1 MQTKYDRDFFVTPW
15 DFLFAVVQIVQ
26 PCCKVNIA
34 TEKVKQNVAHV
45 NIAYVS
51 HNVIFIAL
59 NHIAIK
65 VSAAIT

>member
-1 MQTKYDRDFFVTPW
+1 MIGISLSHLKI
-15 DFLFAVVQIVQ
+15 FLFAVVQIVQ

-34 TEKVKQNVAHV
+34 TEKVKQHVALV

-59 NHIAIK
+59 
-65 VSAAIT
+65 IT

>member
-1 MQTKYDRDFFVTPW
+1 MQRKYDWDFFVTPW
-15 DFLFAVVQIVQ
+15 DFFLFAVVQI
-26 PCCKVNIA
+26 KVNIA
-34 TEKVKQNVAHV
+34 TEKVKQHVAHV

-65 VSAAIT
+65 VSGAIT